1 MIKTVKI
8 DKLSFSVKVDSDT
21 SKMIKEIVEQYY
33 EKFQSKY
40 AHNKLLCEVTPTKQ
54 NREGYMGYNHNLQ
67 MIPLEEF
74 CKFLKRLRE
83 VAGQDLDV
91 HRIDLAK
98 DVLLRDEVKS
108 YLDTLLDHEYLNGY
122 IEIMNCYILF
132 KMKTYSFESLNI
144 EYNKNLSSN
153 KHKPKLLIK
162 CYDKATQLIDID
174 KANRVLPLK
183 ELVEI
188 PELPMGYSTGG
199 DRYGLFLYQINLFR
213 CELELRNNN
222 LPYHTIDQIIK
233 AIEDK
238 TFQDT
243 VETKY
248 NSILSNTIFA
258 EPKQT
263 SSSRS
268 LKSIAVELM
277 RKSDRNY
284 KLLFVNAGMRKEY
297 NYFKK
302 AKEVKI
308 RENDLNFE
316 ELRKELLNE

>member
-1 MIKTVKI
+1 MSFIRGSMIKTVKI

-122 IEIMNCYILF
+122 IVD
-132 KMKTYSFESLNI
+132 T
-144 EYNKNLSSN
+144 KN
-153 KHKPKLLIK
+153 KPKLLIK

>member
-122 IEIMNCYILF
+122 IVDTKKTDSIETVYIE
-132 KMKTYSFESLNI
+132 KK
-144 EYNKNLSSN
+144 KNLSSN

-199 DRYGLFLYQINLFR
+199 DRYGIFLYQINLFR

-248 NSILSNTIFA
+248 NNILSNTIFA

-263 SSSRS
+263 SSARS

-277 RKSDRNY
+277 RRSDRNY